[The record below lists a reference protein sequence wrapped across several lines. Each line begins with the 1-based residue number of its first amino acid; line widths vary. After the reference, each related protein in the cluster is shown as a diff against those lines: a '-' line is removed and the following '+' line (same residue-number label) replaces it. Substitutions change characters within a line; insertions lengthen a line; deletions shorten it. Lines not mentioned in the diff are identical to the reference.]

1 MNIEK
6 NVKVTT
12 TYQAKFSQEDLEK
25 ILREIVGAPSHA
37 DVDFDVSYDYFR
49 EAVVT
54 WSEAKEEEV

>member
-12 TYQAKFSQEDLEK
+12 TYQTKFSQEDLEE
-25 ILREIVGAPSHA
+25 ILRNFVGAPSHA
-37 DVDFDVSYDYFR
+37 DVEFDVYIDDLR
-49 EAVVT
+49 GVLVT